1 MTKQE
6 IDNWMRDAEFVDSI
20 VSDQD
25 RDNEYETHIYKREEQ
40 LYAIYFCNGYV
51 SERYTEGK
59 GFVRGEYELIPVTKS
74 TRKSVIM
81 IEEWRDVEGEI
92 IAESGGF
99 E

>member
-51 SERYTEGK
+51 SEY
-59 GFVRGEYELIPVTKS
+59 
-74 TRKSVIM
+74 
-81 IEEWRDVEGEI
+81 
-92 IAESGGF
+92 IAPCLFGSSPPPCPDTV
-99 E
+99 